1 MKILLALF
9 APLGL
14 LMLPGS
20 PQERAAGGPEFVAVD
35 VFVDAGARGLA
46 AWQVEIVADAGM
58 TKVVG
63 VEGGDGP
70 YAPNPPYYD
79 PEALHADGGG
89 RVIVAAYTLAER
101 APTGRVRVARIHFME
116 EAPAHYGAKLLAA
129 AEPGGDRIGAAV
141 EVVKLGGKK

>member
-14 LMLPGS
+14 LLLAGS

-46 AWQVEIVADAGM
+46 AWQIEIVADAGM

-79 PEALHADGGG
+79 PEALHGSG
-89 RVIVAAYTLAER
+89 RVIVAAYTLADR

-116 EAPAHYGAKLLAA
+116 EAPAHYAAKLLAA
-129 AEPGGDRIGAAV
+129 AEPGGDHIGAAV

>member
-1 MKILLALF
+1 VKLLLALL

-14 LMLPGS
+14 LWLPES
-20 PQERAAGGPEFVAVD
+20 SQERGPGGPEFVAVD
-35 VFVDAGARGLA
+35 VFADAGARGLA
-46 AWQVEIVADAGM
+46 AWQIEIVADTGM

-79 PEALHADGGG
+79 PEALHGGGG

-116 EAPAHYGAKLLAA
+116 EAPAQYGAKLLAA
-129 AEPGGDRIGAAV
+129 AEPGGDRIGAQV
-141 EVVKLGGKK
+141 EVVKLGGRK